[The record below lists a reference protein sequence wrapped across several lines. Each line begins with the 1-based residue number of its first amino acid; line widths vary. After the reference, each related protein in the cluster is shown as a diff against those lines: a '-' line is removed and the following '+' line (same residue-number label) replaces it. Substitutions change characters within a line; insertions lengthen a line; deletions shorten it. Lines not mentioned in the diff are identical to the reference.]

1 MKRLLWGAVFAVA
14 AGVVLWGISKRNH
27 AAVTTETGLAEETPS
42 ASAENV
48 VTENLGAPR
57 ASNLDTPL
65 AARSQARTASR
76 RAAANPPASEPVFD
90 EKAQIRQSVDALVS
104 PQIGFDEKYRTW
116 IALRDQ
122 GKLDLVITEL
132 AERATNSPTS
142 AEYPAALGQAY
153 LHKIAVTKDT
163 RDYAVLGALA
173 DRSFDAALDIDPANW
188 DARFFKATAMSYWP
202 EEMNKRPEVIQRFTQ
217 LIHDQE
223 VQPPQPQFAQ
233 SYYWLGETY
242 AKMGRSDYAD
252 QVWRRGATLFPS
264 DPMLQQKLTAQ
275 K

>member
-1 MKRLLWGAVFAVA
+1 MKRLIVGGVLVVA
-14 AGVVLWGISKRNH
+14 AGVVLWGISKRND
-27 AAVTTETGLAEETPS
+27 AAVTTETGLAEAAPAAES
-42 ASAENV
+42 VVAENF
-48 VTENLGAPR
+48 GAPR
-57 ASNLDTPL
+57 ASNLDTQL
-65 AARSQARTASR
+65 AAKPSTR
-76 RAAANPPASEPVFD
+76 RASANPSASEPVFD
-90 EKAQIRQSVDALVS
+90 EKSQIRQSVDALVS

-122 GKLDLVITEL
+122 GKMDLVIAEL
-132 AERATNSPTS
+132 AERATNNPTA

-163 RDYAVLGALA
+163 RDYAVLGSLA

-202 EEMNKRPEVIQRFTQ
+202 EEMNKRPEVIQRFTK
-217 LIHDQE
+217 LIQDQE
-223 VQPPQPQFAQ
+223 TQTPQPQFAQ

-242 AKMGRSDYAD
+242 QKSGRADFAD

-264 DPMLQQKLTAQ
+264 DPLLQQKVTVQ

>member
-1 MKRLLWGAVFAVA
+1 MKRLIWGGVLTVA
-14 AGVVLWGISKRNH
+14 AGVILWGISKRNH
-27 AAVTTETGLAEETPS
+27 ATVTTEIGLAETAP
-42 ASAENV
+42 AA
-48 VTENLGAPR
+48 ENLGAPR
-57 ASNLDTPL
+57 VSNLDTPL
-65 AARSQARTASR
+65 AAKSQAKSSAR
-76 RAAANPPASEPVFD
+76 RASASSVASEPGFD
-90 EKAQIRQSVDALVS
+90 EKSQIRQSVEALVS

-122 GKLDLVITEL
+122 GKMDLVIAEL
-132 AERATNSPTS
+132 AERATNNPTS

-163 RDYAVLGALA
+163 RDYAVLGSLA

-202 EEMNKRPEVIQRFTQ
+202 AEMNKRPEVVERFTK
-217 LIHDQE
+217 LIADQE
-223 VQPPQPQFAQ
+223 SQSSQPQFAQ

-242 AKMGRSDYAD
+242 VKMGRSDYAE
-252 QVWRRGATLFPS
+252 QVWRRGAALFPS
-264 DPMLQQKLTAQ
+264 DPMLQQKLTVQ